1 MAHCNTIFHQMLK
14 LIPRH
19 HFAKLEAEHGTGRK
33 ARSFTRWSQLVH
45 LLAMQLTARVSLRDC
60 VSSLKARIKSLYHLG
75 VKPVARSTF
84 ADANNKRPASF
95 FEALF
100 GLMYRRCQPLAPKH
114 KFKFK
119 NKLFSLDATVVSL
132 CLTLFPWASFRRT
145 KGGVKLHTL
154 YDHAGYLPAFV
165 AISPAREH
173 EIKKARSLSLPKGSI
188 VVEDLGYTDY
198 AWYAQLTAQKIFFV
212 TRQKRNARYEAL
224 KSRKVNKKQGLLSDQ
239 TIRFTGAK
247 AQEECPVLLRRIA
260 YQDAATDRRYV
271 FLTNNFKLAAKTIAD
286 IYKERWQIEIF
297 FRFIKQNLKIK
308 AFIGN
313 SENAV
318 LSQIYAALIVYLLL
332 CYTKFLCN
340 LNVAL
345 QHFMRILQLN
355 LFRTCAVP
363 ELLEPPG
370 PAPDNMNVNNQLPLA
385 WA

>member
-45 LLAMQLTARVSLRDC
+45 LISMQLTARVSLRDGI
-60 VSSLKARIKSLYHLG
+60 SSLKARVKSLYHLG

-84 ADANNKRPASF
+84 GDANHQRPASF

-119 NKLFSLDATVVSL
+119 NQLFSLDATVVSL
-132 CLTLFPWASFRRT
+132 CLSLFPWASFRRT
-145 KGGVKLHTL
+145 KAGVKLHTL
-154 YDHAGYLPAFV
+154 LDHGGYLPAFV

-173 EIKKARSLSLPKGSI
+173 EVKKARSLSLPKGSI

-198 AWYAQLTAQKIFFV
+198 AWYAQLTTQKIFFV
-212 TRQKRNARYEAL
+212 TRQKRNARYEVL
-224 KSRKVNKKQGLLSDQ
+224 EHRKVNKNQGLLSDQ
-239 TIRFTGAK
+239 TIRLTGAK
-247 AQEECPVLLRRIA
+247 AQQCLVPLRRIA
-260 YQDAATDRRYV
+260 YRDAATGRRYV

-318 LSQIYAALIVYLLL
+318 MTQIYTALIVYLLL
-332 CYTKFLCN
+332 CYLKFMCN
-340 LNVAL
+340 LNITL
-345 QHFMRILQLN
+345 QNCIRILQLN
-355 LFRTCAVP
+355 LFRTCTLQ
-363 ELLEPPG
+363 ELFEPPKTMTYNIRH
-370 PAPDNMNVNNQLPLA
+370 PKQLTFVLA
-385 WA
+385 

>member
-1 MAHCNTIFHQMLK
+1 MLK

-19 HFAKLEAEHGTGRK
+19 HFAKLEAEHTSGRK

-45 LLAMQLTARVSLRDC
+45 LLSMQLTARVSLRDGI
-60 VSSLKARIKSLYHLG
+60 SSLKARIKSLYHLG

-84 ADANNKRPASF
+84 ADANHQRPASL

-100 GLMYRRCQPLAPKH
+100 GLMYRRCQSLAPKH

-132 CLTLFPWASFRRT
+132 CLTLFPWAAFRRT
-145 KGGVKLHTL
+145 KGGIKLHTL
-154 YDHAGYLPAFV
+154 LDHDGYLPAFV
-165 AISPAREH
+165 AVSPAREPD
-173 EIKKARSLSLPKGSI
+173 IKKARSLSLPKGSI

-212 TRQKRNARYEAL
+212 TRQKRNARYRVLEW
-224 KSRKVNKKQGLLSDQ
+224 RPVNAAMGLVSDE
-239 TIRFTGAK
+239 TILLTGAK
-247 AQEECPVLLRRIA
+247 ARECPKPLRRIV
-260 YQDAATDRRYV
+260 YRDSATGKVYV
-271 FLTNNFKLAAKTIAD
+271 FLTNHFRLAAKTIAD

-297 FRFIKQNLKIK
+297 FRWIKQNLKIK

-318 LSQIYAALIVYLLL
+318 LTQIYAALIVYLLL

-340 LNVAL
+340 LGVTL
-345 QHFMRILQLN
+345 QNFMRILQLN
-355 LFRTCAVP
+355 LFRTCTVK
-363 ELLEPPG
+363 ELFEPAG
-370 PAPDNMNVNNQLPLA
+370 PLPDNMNVNNQLSLA
-385 WA
+385 LG

>member
-45 LLAMQLTARVSLRDC
+45 LLSMQLTARVSLRDG
-60 VSSLKARIKSLYHLG
+60 VSSLKARVKSLYHLG

-84 ADANNKRPASF
+84 ADANNQRPATF

-100 GLMYRRCQPLAPKH
+100 GLMYRRCQPLTPKH

-132 CLTLFPWASFRRT
+132 CLSLFPWASFRRT
-145 KGGVKLHTL
+145 KGGIKLHTL
-154 YDHAGYLPAFV
+154 LDHDGYLPAFV
-165 AISPAREH
+165 AVSPAREP

-198 AWYAQLTAQKIFFV
+198 AWYAQLSAQKIFFV
-212 TRQKRNARYEAL
+212 TRQKRNARYEVL
-224 KSRKVNKKQGLLSDQ
+224 ERRKVNKNQGLLSDQ
-239 TIRFTGAK
+239 TIRLTGAK
-247 AQEECPVLLRRIA
+247 SQECPIPLRRVA
-260 YQDAATDRRYV
+260 YRDAASGRRYV

-308 AFIGN
+308 AFTGN

-318 LSQIYAALIVYLLL
+318 LTQVYAALIVYLLL
-332 CYTKFLCN
+332 CYLKFLCN
-340 LNVAL
+340 LNITL
-345 QHFMRILQLN
+345 QNCIRILQLN
-355 LFRTCAVP
+355 LFRTCTLQELFQPP
-363 ELLEPPG
+363 ETIV
-370 PAPDNMNVNNQLPLA
+370 DNMCHSKQLTLA
-385 WA
+385 LA

>member
-45 LLAMQLTARVSLRDC
+45 LLSMQLTARASLRDG
-60 VSSLKARIKSLYHLG
+60 VASLKARLKSLYHLG

-84 ADANNKRPASF
+84 ADANHQRPASF
-95 FEALF
+95 FAALF
-100 GLMYRRCQPLAPKH
+100 ASMYRRCQPLAPKH

-119 NKLFSLDATVVSL
+119 NKLYSLDATVVSL
-132 CLTLFPWASFRRT
+132 CLSLFPWASFRRT
-145 KGGVKLHTL
+145 KAGVKLHTL
-154 YDHAGYLPAFV
+154 LDHDGYLPAFV
-165 AISPAREH
+165 AITPAREH
-173 EIKKARSLSLPKGSI
+173 EIKKARALNLPKGSI

-198 AWYAQLTAQKIFFV
+198 AWYGQLTAQKIFFV
-212 TRQKRNARYEAL
+212 TRQKTNARYRVLGRRPVKVAL
-224 KSRKVNKKQGLLSDQ
+224 GLVSDE
-239 TIRFTGAK
+239 TILLTGAK
-247 AQEECPVLLRRIA
+247 ARECPKPLRRIV
-260 YQDAATDRRYV
+260 YQDPETDKVYV
-271 FLTNNFKLAAKTIAD
+271 FLTNHFRLAAKTIAD

-318 LSQIYAALIVYLLL
+318 MSQIYAALIVYLLL

-355 LFRTCAVP
+355 LFRTCSLQ

-370 PAPDNMNVNNQLPLA
+370 PLPDNMNVNNQLTLA
-385 WA
+385 WT

>member
-19 HFAKLEAEHGTGRK
+19 HFTKLEAEHGTGRK

-212 TRQKRNARYEAL
+212 TRQKSNARFEVL
-224 KSRKVNKKQGLLSDQ
+224 ESRKINKKQGLLSDQ
-239 TIRFTGAK
+239 TIRLTGAK
-247 AQEECPVLLRRIA
+247 AQDCPVLLRRIA
-260 YQDAATDRRYV
+260 YRDAATDKRYV
-271 FLTNNFKLAAKTIAD
+271 FLTNNFTLAAKTIAD

-318 LSQIYAALIVYLLL
+318 RSQIYAALIVYLLL

-345 QHFMRILQLN
+345 QHLMRILQLN

-370 PAPDNMNVNNQLPLA
+370 PTPDNMNVNNQLYLS

>member
-19 HFAKLEAEHGTGRK
+19 VFAKLEAEHGTGRK
-33 ARSFTRWSQLVH
+33 ARSFARWSQLVH
-45 LLAMQLTARVSLRDC
+45 LLSMQLMARVSLRDGIA
-60 VSSLKARIKSLYHLG
+60 SLKARHKSLYHLG

-95 FEALF
+95 FAALF
-100 GLMYRRCQPLAPKH
+100 AEMYRRCQPLAPKH
-114 KFKFK
+114 KFRFK
-119 NKLFSLDATVVSL
+119 NKLYSLDATTVSL
-132 CLTLFPWASFRRT
+132 CLSLFPWASFRRT
-145 KGGVKLHTL
+145 KAGVKLHTL
-154 YDHAGYLPAFV
+154 LDHGGYLPAFV
-165 AISPAREH
+165 AITPAGEH
-173 EIKKARSLSLPKGSI
+173 EIKKARTLNLPKGSI

-198 AWYAQLTAQKIFFV
+198 AWYGQLTAQKIFFV
-212 TRQKRNARYEAL
+212 TRQKSNARYRVLEQRPINTA
-224 KSRKVNKKQGLLSDQ
+224 QGLVSDE
-239 TIRFTGAK
+239 TIQLTGAK
-247 AQEECPVLLRRIA
+247 GRECPKPLRRIV
-260 YQDAATDRRYV
+260 YQDPETGKVYV
-271 FLTNNFKLAAKTIAD
+271 FLTNHFRLAAKTIAD

-318 LSQIYAALIVYLLL
+318 MSQIYAALIAYLLL

-345 QHFMRILQLN
+345 QHFMRVLQLN
-355 LFRTCAVP
+355 LFRTCSLQ
-363 ELLEPPG
+363 ELFEPPG
-370 PAPDNMNVNNQLPLA
+370 PMPDNMNGNNQLTMA

>member
-19 HFAKLEAEHGTGRK
+19 DFGKLETEHGTGRK

-45 LLAMQLTARVSLRDC
+45 LLSMQLTARVSLRDC
-60 VSSLKARIKSLYHLG
+60 VSSLKTRITSLYHLG
-75 VKPVARSTF
+75 VKPVPRSTF

-100 GLMYRRCQPLAPKH
+100 ALMYRRCQPLAPKH

-119 NKLFSLDATVVSL
+119 NKLFSLDATVVTL

-154 YDHAGYLPAFV
+154 FDHGGYLPAFV
-165 AISPAREH
+165 AISPAQEH

-224 KSRKVNKKQGLLSDQ
+224 ESREVNKKQGLLSDQ
-239 TIRFTGAK
+239 TIRLTGAK
-247 AQEECPVLLRRIA
+247 AQDCPVLLRRIA
-260 YQDAATDRRYV
+260 YLDATTGRRYV
-271 FLTNNFKLAAKTIAD
+271 FLTNHFRLAAKTIAD

-318 LSQIYAALIVYLLL
+318 LTQIYAALIVYLLL
-332 CYTKFLCN
+332 CYLKFLCN
-340 LNVAL
+340 LSITL
-345 QHFMRILQLN
+345 QNCIRILQLN
-355 LFRTCAVP
+355 LFRTCALQELFQPP
-363 ELLEPPG
+363 ETIT
-370 PAPDNMNVNNQLPLA
+370 DNGCHPNQLTLA
-385 WA
+385 LA

>member
-19 HFAKLEAEHGTGRK
+19 HFAKLEAAHGTGRQ

-45 LLAMQLTARVSLRDC
+45 LLSMQLTARVSLRDG
-60 VSSLKARIKSLYHLG
+60 VDSLKARIKNLYHLG

-114 KFKFK
+114 KFRFK

-132 CLTLFPWASFRRT
+132 CLSLFPWARFRRT
-145 KGGVKLHTL
+145 KGGIKLHTL
-154 YDHAGYLPAFV
+154 LDHDGYLPAFM
-165 AISPAREH
+165 AISEAREH
-173 EIKKARSLSLPKGSI
+173 EVHRARSLCLPKGSI
-188 VVEDLGYTDY
+188 VVEDMGYTDY
-198 AWYAQLTAQKIFFV
+198 DRYAQLTAQKIFFV
-212 TRQKRNARYEAL
+212 TRQKRNARCEVL
-224 KSRKVNKKQGLLSDQ
+224 ERRKVNKKQGLLSDQ
-239 TIRFTGAK
+239 TIRLQT
-247 AQEECPVLLRRIA
+247 QERPLALRRIA
-260 YQDAATDRRYV
+260 YRDAATGRRYV
-271 FLTNNFKLAAKTIAD
+271 FLTNHFRLAAKTIAD

-318 LSQIYAALIVYLLL
+318 LTQIYAALIVYLLL
-332 CYTKFLCN
+332 CYLKFMCN
-340 LNVAL
+340 LSVTL
-345 QHFMRILQLN
+345 QNLMRILQLN
-355 LFRTCAVP
+355 LFRTCP
-363 ELLEPPG
+363 LQELFDPPG
-370 PAPDNMNVNNQLPLA
+370 PTPDNMNTNNQLCLA

>member
-14 LIPRH
+14 LMPRH
-19 HFAKLEAEHGTGRK
+19 HLSKLAAEHGTGRK

-45 LLAMQLTARVSLRDC
+45 LLFMQLTARASLRDG
-60 VSSLKARIKSLYHLG
+60 VFSLKARLKSLYHLG
-75 VKPVARSTF
+75 VRPVARSTF
-84 ADANNKRPASF
+84 ADANNRRPASF

-100 GLMYRRCQPLAPKH
+100 AVLYRRCLPLAPRH

-119 NKLFSLDATVVSL
+119 NKLYSLDATVVSL

-145 KGGVKLHTL
+145 KAGIKLHTL
-154 YDHAGYLPAFV
+154 LDHDGYLPAFV
-165 AISPAREH
+165 ALTPAREH
-173 EIKKARSLSLPKGSI
+173 EVKKARALNLPKGSI

-198 AWYAQLTAQKIFFV
+198 AWYGQLSAQKIFFV
-212 TRQKRNARYEAL
+212 TRQKSNARYRVLARRPVNAAL
-224 KSRKVNKKQGLLSDQ
+224 GLLSDE
-239 TIRFTGAK
+239 TIGLTGVK
-247 AQEECPVLLRRIA
+247 ARECPKPLRRIV
-260 YQDAATDRRYV
+260 YRDPKTEKVYV
-271 FLTNNFKLAAKTIAD
+271 FLTNHFRLAAKTIAD

-340 LNVAL
+340 LSVTL
-345 QHFMRILQLN
+345 QNFMRILQLN
-355 LFRTCAVP
+355 LFRTCSLQ
-363 ELLEPPG
+363 ELFEPPG
-370 PAPDNMNVNNQLPLA
+370 PVPDNMNVNNQLCLA
-385 WA
+385 LA

>member
-19 HFAKLEAEHGTGRK
+19 DFAKLEAEHGTGRK
-33 ARSFTRWSQLVH
+33 TRSFTRWNQLVH
-45 LLAMQLTARVSLRDC
+45 LISMQLTARSSLRDGIA
-60 VSSLKARIKSLYHLG
+60 SLQARLKSLYHLG

-95 FEALF
+95 FAALF
-100 GLMYRRCQPLAPKH
+100 ASMYQRCQPVTPKH

-119 NKLFSLDATVVSL
+119 NKLYSLDATVVSL

-145 KGGVKLHTL
+145 KAGVKLHTL
-154 YDHAGYLPAFV
+154 IDHDGYLPAFA
-165 AISPAREH
+165 AITPAREH
-173 EIKKARSLSLPKGSI
+173 EIKKARTLNLPKGSI
-188 VVEDLGYTDY
+188 VVADLGYTDY
-198 AWYAQLTAQKIFFV
+198 AWYGQLSVQKIFFV
-212 TRQKRNARYEAL
+212 TRQKTNARYRVLEKRTVNTAL
-224 KSRKVNKKQGLLSDQ
+224 GLASDK
-239 TIRFTGAK
+239 TIQLTGAK
-247 AQEECPVLLRRIA
+247 ARECPQSLRRIV
-260 YQDAATDRRYV
+260 YQDPETAKVYV
-271 FLTNNFKLAAKTIAD
+271 FLTNHFRLAAKTIAN

-318 LSQIYAALIVYLLL
+318 MSQIYAALIVYLLL

-345 QHFMRILQLN
+345 QHFMRVLQLN
-355 LFRTCAVP
+355 LFQTCTVQ
-363 ELLEPPG
+363 ELFEPPG
-370 PAPDNMNVNNQLPLA
+370 PMPDNMNVNNQLCLT

>member
-19 HFAKLEAEHGTGRK
+19 HFAKLEAEHGTGREP
-33 ARSFTRWSQLVH
+33 RSFTRWSQLAQ
-45 LLAMQLTARVSLRDC
+45 LLFMQLTARVSLRDG

-84 ADANNKRPASF
+84 ADANNQRPASF
-95 FEALF
+95 LEALF

-119 NKLFSLDATVVSL
+119 NQLYSLDATVVSL
-132 CLTLFPWASFRRT
+132 CLSLFSWASFRRT

-154 YDHAGYLPAFV
+154 LDHGGYLPAFV
-165 AISPAREH
+165 TISPAREH
-173 EIKKARSLSLPKGSI
+173 EIRKARSLSLPKGSI

-198 AWYAQLTAQKIFFV
+198 AWYAQLSAQKIFFV
-212 TRQKRNARYEAL
+212 TRQKRNARYDVLEH
-224 KSRKVNKKQGLLSDQ
+224 RKVKKKQGLLSDQ
-239 TIRFTGAK
+239 TIRLTGAK
-247 AQEECPVLLRRIA
+247 AQECRILLRRIA
-260 YQDAATDRRYV
+260 YRDATTGRRYV
-271 FLTNNFKLAAKTIAD
+271 FLTDNFKLAAKTIAD

-318 LSQIYAALIVYLLL
+318 MTQIYAALIVYLLL
-332 CYTKFLCN
+332 CYLKFMCN
-340 LNVAL
+340 LSITL
-345 QHFMRILQLN
+345 QHFIRVLQFN
-355 LFRTCAVP
+355 LFRTCTLQ
-363 ELLEPPG
+363 ELFEPPEIIT
-370 PAPDNMNVNNQLPLA
+370 DNMSYPKQLTFALA
-385 WA
+385 

>member
-45 LLAMQLTARVSLRDC
+45 LLSMQLTARVSLRDG
-60 VSSLKARIKSLYHLG
+60 VASLKARVKSLYHLG

-100 GLMYRRCQPLAPKH
+100 ALMYRRCRPLAPKH
-114 KFKFK
+114 KFRFK

-132 CLTLFPWASFRRT
+132 CLSLFPWARFRRT
-145 KGGVKLHTL
+145 KGGIKLHTL
-154 YDHAGYLPAFV
+154 LDHDGYLPAFV
-165 AISPAREH
+165 GISEAREH
-173 EIKKARSLSLPKGSI
+173 EVQKARSLLLPKGSI
-188 VVEDLGYTDY
+188 VVEDMGYADY
-198 AWYAQLTAQKIFFV
+198 DRYAQLTAQKIFFV
-212 TRQKRNARYEAL
+212 TRQKRNAAYEVL
-224 KSRKVNKKQGLLSDQ
+224 ERRKVNKKQGLLSDQ
-239 TIRFTGAK
+239 TIRVQS
-247 AQEECPVLLRRIA
+247 QEGPLLLRRIA
-260 YQDAATDRRYV
+260 YRDAATDRRYV
-271 FLTNNFKLAAKTIAD
+271 FLTNHFKLAAKTIAD

-318 LSQIYAALIVYLLL
+318 MTQIYAALIVYLLL
-332 CYTKFLCN
+332 CYLIFMCN
-340 LNVAL
+340 LNITL
-345 QHFMRILQLN
+345 QNCIRILQLN
-355 LFRTCAVP
+355 LFRTCTWQELFYPP
-363 ELLEPPG
+363 ETIT
-370 PAPDNMNVNNQLPLA
+370 VNICNSKQLTLA
-385 WA
+385 LA